1 MSNQQDWFFL
11 YRAGLENG
19 QHCKSSWRIDAM
31 WQSYVN
37 GLLVALGL
45 IMAIGTQ
52 NAFVLAQS
60 LRREHHLPVAALCI
74 ICDALLVAAGVF
86 GLATLLAQS
95 PLLLSIARWGGAA
108 FLLWYG
114 TLALRRACSKQSLQ
128 RDEKQAARSLGTVLL
143 SALAV
148 TLLNPHVYLD
158 TVLLIGSLGAQ
169 QSMPGAYVMGAA
181 SASLLWFST
190 LAIGAAWLAPWLARP
205 GTWRILD
212 LLVALMMFTVALQLI
227 VSG

>member
-1 MSNQQDWFFL
+1 
-11 YRAGLENG
+11 
-19 QHCKSSWRIDAM
+19 M
-31 WQSYVN
+31 WQSYLN
-37 GLLVALGL
+37 GLLVAAGL

-60 LRREHHLPVAALCI
+60 LRREHHLPVAMLCI
-74 ICDALLVAAGVF
+74 VCDALLVAAGVF
-86 GLATLLAQS
+86 GLANVLAHN
-95 PLLLSIARWGGAA
+95 PTVLAVARWGGVV
-108 FLLWYG
+108 FLLCYG
-114 TLALRRACSKQSLQ
+114 SLALRRACSRQSLQ
-128 RDEKQAARSLGTVLL
+128 QSEVVGLRSRRAVLL

-169 QSMPGAYVMGAA
+169 QSVPGAYVVGAA

-205 GTWRILD
+205 ATWRVLD
-212 LLVALMMFTVALQLI
+212 LLVAVMMFSVAAQLI
-227 VSG
+227 KTA

>member
-1 MSNQQDWFFL
+1 
-11 YRAGLENG
+11 
-19 QHCKSSWRIDAM
+19 M
-31 WQSYVN
+31 WQSYLN
-37 GLLVALGL
+37 GLLVAAGL

-60 LRREHHLPVAALCI
+60 LRREHHLPVAMLCI

-86 GLATLLAQS
+86 GLANVLAQNPTLLAV
-95 PLLLSIARWGGAA
+95 ARWGGVV

-114 TLALRRACSKQSLQ
+114 AQALRRACSQQSLQ
-128 RDEKQAARSLGTVLL
+128 QGAATGLRSRRAVLL

-169 QSMPGAYVMGAA
+169 QSDPGAYVVGAA

-205 GTWRILD
+205 ATWRLLD
-212 LLVALMMFTVALQLI
+212 LLVAVMMFSVAAQLI
-227 VSG
+227 KSA

>member
-1 MSNQQDWFFL
+1 
-11 YRAGLENG
+11 
-19 QHCKSSWRIDAM
+19 M
-31 WQSYVN
+31 WQSYLN
-37 GLLVALGL
+37 GLLVAFGL

-60 LRREHHLPVAALCI
+60 LRREHHLPVAAFCV

-86 GLATLLAQS
+86 GLATILAQS
-95 PLLLSIARWGGAA
+95 PILLGVARWGGAV

-114 TLALRRACSKQSLQ
+114 TQALRRAFSASSLEQSAGQ
-128 RDEKQAARSLGTVLL
+128 TARSLRAVML

-169 QSMPGAYVMGAA
+169 QSVPGAYVVGAA
-181 SASLLWFST
+181 SASLLWFFT
-190 LAIGAAWLAPWLARP
+190 LALGAAWLAPWLARP
-205 GTWRILD
+205 GTWRLLD
-212 LLVALMMFTVALQLI
+212 LLVAAMMYAVAVQLI
-227 VSG
+227 VAG

>member
-1 MSNQQDWFFL
+1 
-11 YRAGLENG
+11 
-19 QHCKSSWRIDAM
+19 M
-31 WQSYVN
+31 WQSYLN
-37 GLLVALGL
+37 GLLVAAGL

-60 LRREHHLPVAALCI
+60 LRREHHLPVAMLCI
-74 ICDALLVAAGVF
+74 VCDALLVAAGVF
-86 GLATLLAQS
+86 GLANVLAHN
-95 PLLLSIARWGGAA
+95 PTVLAVARWGGVV
-108 FLLWYG
+108 FLLCYG
-114 TLALRRACSKQSLQ
+114 SLALRRACARQSLQ
-128 RDEKQAARSLGTVLL
+128 QSEVVGLRSRRAVLL

-169 QSMPGAYVMGAA
+169 QSVPGAYVVGAA

-205 GTWRILD
+205 ATWRVLD
-212 LLVALMMFTVALQLI
+212 LLVAVMMFSVAAQLI
-227 VSG
+227 KTA